1 MTRTEAQRHDKS
13 ALLAELEA
21 AGAKIRGGAV
31 SCCFHD
37 DRHAS
42 GSVYEDETGVWRFR
56 CHAQGCAFCGDLF
69 DVRARATGRSVEDVL
84 REEAAAGQAKRRE
97 RRYRTIEDLRLA
109 MSREGEIEAEYEYTN
124 PQTNT
129 SDLLIFRLR
138 TPQGKTFRQAHVA
151 TGGWVKRAGPK
162 PWPLYRRKEIA
173 DAETVVV
180 VEGEKCVHA
189 LADAGVAATTS
200 PCGAGKAEHCD
211 WSPLAGKRCVLW
223 PDGDVTG
230 RNHMKQVAAILER
243 LDPPP
248 VVSIIEPNHLDLAE
262 KQDAADFIARH
273 KEAGTADLKRA
284 VTAAIAKAK
293 TLRIADKLKA
303 RIAENIAGLR
313 RPVEWPWPCLSR
325 LARAFVPHTVT
336 LLCGTPGSTKSFL
349 LLEACAFWH
358 EQGIKTAVYC
368 LEEDL
373 PYQLARVLAQR
384 CSNANLTKE
393 EWQEQHPEETSAAYE
408 EQAEFLDSLGR
419 CIWAAPEQAP
429 TLAELARWC
438 EARAKEGARILAIDP
453 VSVAEPS
460 AKPWIA
466 DAKFVNE
473 VKRVVRTYT
482 TSLLLITHPKKGAGQ
497 GPGSL
502 DDLAGGAAYQRLC
515 QTAFWL
521 QYHPKPVEKL
531 VATDLGRASITFNRT
546 MALLKTRNAEGR
558 GLRLAYHFDPET
570 LRTTE
575 YGMIV
580 EDK

>member
-1 MTRTEAQRHDKS
+1 MTRTEAQRKDKS
-13 ALLAELEA
+13 ALLAELQA
-21 AGAKIRGGAV
+21 AGAKVRGGAV
-31 SCCFHD
+31 ACPFHD

-42 GSVYEDETGVWRFR
+42 GSVYEDEAGVWRFR
-56 CHAQGCAFCGDLF
+56 CHAQECAFHGDLF

-84 REEAAAGQAKRRE
+84 RDEAAGGPAKRRE
-97 RRYRTIEDLRLA
+97 KRYRTIEDLRVA
-109 MSREGEIEAEYEYTN
+109 MSREGEIEAEYAYTN
-124 PQTNT
+124 PRSGST
-129 SDLLIFRLR
+129 DLLIFRIR
-138 TPQGKTFRQAHVA
+138 TPQGKTFRQCHVT
-151 TGGWVKRAGPK
+151 TGGWMKRAGPK
-162 PWPLYRRKEIA
+162 PWPLYRRREIA
-173 DAETVVV
+173 DAEPVVV
-180 VEGEKCVHA
+180 VEGEKCVHT
-189 LADAGVAATTS
+189 LADAGVPATTS

-223 PDGDVTG
+223 PDNDIAG

-248 VVSIIEPNHLDLAE
+248 VVSMIEPNHLDLAE
-262 KQDAADFIARH
+262 KQDAADFIARCT
-273 KEAGTADLKRA
+273 KAGMDDLKQA
-284 VTAAIAKAK
+284 VTAAIAKAR
-293 TLRIADKLKA
+293 TLSVADKLKA

-325 LARAFVPHTVT
+325 LARAFVPGTVT

-349 LLEACAFWH
+349 LLEAAAFWH
-358 EQGIKTAVYC
+358 EQGIKTAIYC

-384 CSNANLTKE
+384 CGNSNLTRE
-393 EWQEQHPEETSAAYE
+393 EWMEEHPDETSEAYE
-408 EQAEFLDSLGR
+408 EHAEFLDSLGR
-419 CIWAAPEQAP
+419 RIWAAPEQSP

-438 EARAKEGARILAIDP
+438 EARAQEGVRVMAIDP

-460 AKPWIA
+460 AKPWVA

-473 VKRVVRTYT
+473 LKRLVRDYT

-521 QYHPKPVEKL
+521 QYHPKPVEEL
-531 VATDLGRASITFNRT
+531 VAMDLGRTSISFNRT
-546 MALLKTRNAEGR
+546 MVLLKTRNAEGR
-558 GLRLAYHFDPET
+558 GLRLAYSFDPES

-575 YGMIV
+575 HGIIIG
-580 EDK
+580 DK